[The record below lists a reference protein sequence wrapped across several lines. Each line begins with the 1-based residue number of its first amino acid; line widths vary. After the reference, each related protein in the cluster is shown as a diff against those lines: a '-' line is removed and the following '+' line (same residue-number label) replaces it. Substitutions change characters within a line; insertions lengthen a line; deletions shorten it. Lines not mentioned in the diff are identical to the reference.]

1 MAKKEIWR
9 KIIFSLIFLYFFL
22 LSMKLMSSS
31 FKMFGED
38 FSNQLI
44 SLTSDPFVAL
54 FIGILV
60 TSVIQSSSFTTSL
73 TVGLV
78 ASGCLTLGGAI
89 PIILGANIGTT
100 ITNTIVSISHIYKK
114 GEFKKAFE
122 AAILHDIHNVF
133 AVILFFPLELKF
145 HFLEKASLFITSIVF
160 SYGSMPETIAA
171 GSFTSPLSYILNP
184 AADIFKNVFSG
195 YPLFL
200 AVISLVMLFFS
211 LSSFVKILKPLA
223 KTEFREIL
231 HNSIFK
237 SHRRSFVFGI
247 LLTAFVQ
254 SSSVTTSLI
263 IPFAGLGV
271 LQLEAIYPFVLGANI
286 GTTVTALLVAF
297 TLGSYAAVSV
307 AMAHCLFNILG
318 SLIIYPF
325 RIIPISISRRIGES
339 ALTSRAIPLIY
350 IAVAFFLVP
359 FLIIFF

>member
-1 MAKKEIWR
+1 MTKKEIYK
-9 KIIFSLIFLYFFL
+9 KIASSLIFLYLFL

-31 FKMFGED
+31 FKMFGGD
-38 FSNQLI
+38 FSDQLI
-44 SLTSDPFVAL
+44 SLTADPFVAL
-54 FIGILV
+54 FVGILV
-60 TSVIQSSSFTTSL
+60 TSVVQSSSFTTSL

-78 ASGCLTLGGAI
+78 ASGCLTLTGAI

-100 ITNTIVSISHIYKK
+100 ITNTIVSISHICKK

-133 AVILFFPLELKF
+133 AVILFFPLEIKF
-145 HFLEKASLFITSIVF
+145 HLLEKASLFITNSIF
-160 SYGSMPETIAA
+160 NYGSASDIIAK
-171 GSFTSPLSYILNP
+171 GSFTSPLSHILNP
-184 AADIFKNVFSG
+184 AVDLFKSALGDNAI
-195 YPLFL
+195 LL
-200 AVISLVMLFFS
+200 AAISLAMLFFS

-223 KTEFREIL
+223 KTEFKEII

-237 SHRRSFVFGI
+237 SPRRSFIFGL

-271 LQLEAIYPFVLGANI
+271 LQLEAIYPYVLGANI

-297 TLGSYAAVSV
+297 SLGSYAAVTV
-307 AMAHCLFNILG
+307 AMAHCLFNIFG
-318 SLIIYPF
+318 SIFIYPL
-325 RIIPISISRRIGES
+325 RIIPISISRKIGET

-350 IAVAFFLVP
+350 IAVMFFLVP
-359 FLIIFF
+359 FLIVFF

>member
-1 MAKKEIWR
+1 
-9 KIIFSLIFLYFFL
+9 
-22 LSMKLMSSS
+22 MKLMSSS
-31 FKMFGED
+31 FAMFGED

-60 TSVIQSSSFTTSL
+60 TSVVQSSSFTTSL

-89 PIILGANIGTT
+89 PIVLGANIGTT
-100 ITNTIVSISHIYKK
+100 ITNTIVSISHICKK
-114 GEFKKAFE
+114 CEFKRAFE

-145 HFLEKASLFITSIVF
+145 HFLEKASIFITGAIF
-160 SYGSMPETIAA
+160 NYGPMSETITTE
-171 GSFTSPLSYILNP
+171 SFSSPLAYILNP
-184 AADIFKNVFSG
+184 IVDIFKNIFSG

-200 AVISLVMLFFS
+200 VVISLIMLFLS
-211 LSSFVKILKPLA
+211 LSSFIRILKPLA
-223 KTEFREIL
+223 KTEFKEIL
-231 HNSIFK
+231 HDSIFK
-237 SHRRSFVFGI
+237 SHRRSFIFGL

-254 SSSVTTSLI
+254 SSSVTTSLVV
-263 IPFAGLGV
+263 PFVGLGV

-297 TLGSYAAVSV
+297 TLGSYAAVTV
-307 AMAHCLFNILG
+307 AMAHCLFNIFG
-318 SLIIYPF
+318 SIIIYPL
-325 RIIPISISRRIGES
+325 RIIPISISKKIGNS
-339 ALTSRAIPLIY
+339 ALTSRAIPIMY
-350 IAVAFFLVP
+350 IIVAFFLVP